1 MNKRTK
7 IVATISDLRCS
18 KELLK
23 PLFEAGVNVV
33 RMNTAHMLKEGITEI
48 IKNTRELAPEVAVL
62 LDTKGPEVRTTKL
75 QAQIVKDEEAEA
87 KGEKSKNVKITI
99 KSGSTVNFVANPD
112 KFSDEETIYVNYEGF
127 VRDVPVGAT
136 ILVDDGKV
144 SFKVV
149 EKDDN
154 KLVTV
159 AGNTGGLGS
168 KKSVNVPGVH
178 IALPAVTE
186 KDRGNI
192 LHAAPQGLD
201 FIAHSFV
208 RSKKDIEEVK
218 EILAS
223 INVHDVKII
232 SKIENQ
238 EGIDNIDEII
248 ESCDGIMIARGD
260 LAIEVPAEKVPA
272 YQRMMIRKCLDAKK
286 PVIVA
291 TQMLESMQ
299 ENPLPTRAEVS
310 DVANAVYNRT
320 DAVMLSGETA
330 NGDYPVEA
338 VETMARVIRA
348 TEESLEAGTTEQ
360 EGHMSPS
367 KQTKTT
373 TAFLAKQAVKS
384 VEAIDTKVLVTDSF
398 TGRTARYLSS
408 FRAKVPV
415 CAICTTAKLA
425 RQLSLNYGVVAFS
438 GDESMSDKERLHAG
452 IKYFEE
458 RGILTPDTQIAYMSG
473 QTGDTGAAHGLE
485 IETVEKLLERY

>member
-18 KELLK
+18 KEQLK
-23 PLFEAGVNVV
+23 PLLDAGVNVV
-33 RMNTAHMLKEGITEI
+33 RMNTAHMAKEGITEI
-48 IKNTRELAPEVAVL
+48 INNVRELNPEVAVL

-75 QAQIVKDEEAEA
+75 EAQLRMDEECEA
-87 KGEKSKNVKITI
+87 KGIKSENVKVSFEKDTEVVFI
-99 KSGSTVNFVANPD
+99 ANPD
-112 KFSDEETIYVNYEGF
+112 GFSNETTINVNYLGF
-127 VRDVPVGAT
+127 VKDVPVGAK

-144 SFKVV
+144 AFEVIS
-149 EKDDN
+149 KDAD
-154 KLVTV
+154 KLVTKV
-159 AGNTGGLGS
+159 LNTGSLGS
-168 KKSVNVPGVH
+168 KKSVNVPGVR
-178 IALPAVTE
+178 IDLPAVTQ
-186 KDRGNI
+186 KDRNNI

-208 RSKKDIEEVK
+208 RSKEDLDEIK
-218 EILAS
+218 EILAEVGV
-223 INVHDVKII
+223 NDVKII

-238 EGIDNIDEII
+238 EGVDNIDEII
-248 ESCDGIMIARGD
+248 ANCDGIMIARGD
-260 LAIEVPAEKVPA
+260 LAIEVPAEVVPS

-299 ENPLPTRAEVS
+299 DNPLPTRAEVS

-330 NGDYPVEA
+330 NGDYPLEA
-338 VETMARVIRA
+338 VQTMARIIVA
-348 TEESLEAGTTEQ
+348 TEQNLEAGTE
-360 EGHMSPS
+360 EGQMALS
-367 KQTKTT
+367 KQVTTT

-384 VEAIDTKVLVTDSF
+384 VDSINTEVILTDSF
-398 TGRTARYLSS
+398 TGRTTRYLSS
-408 FRAKVPV
+408 FRAKAPV

-425 RQLSLNYGVVAFS
+425 RQLALNYGVVAFS
-438 GDESMSDKERLHAG
+438 GDENMSDKERLLAG

-458 RGILTPDTQIAYMSG
+458 KGILTSTTQVAYMSG
-473 QTGDTGAAHGLE
+473 KMGETGAAHGLE

>member
-23 PLFEAGVNVV
+23 PLFDAGVNVV

-48 IKNTRELAPEVAVL
+48 INNTRELAPDVAVL

-75 QAQIVKDEEAEA
+75 KAQIEKDKEAEA
-87 KGEKSKNVKITI
+87 KGVKSENVKISI
-99 KSGSTVNFVANPD
+99 KSGSTVNFVANAD
-112 KFSDEETIYVNYEGF
+112 EFSDEETIYVNYEGF

-154 KLVTV
+154 KLVTI

-348 TEESLEAGTTEQ
+348 TEESLEAGTGQ
-360 EGHMSPS
+360 EGHMSLS

-384 VEAIDTKVLVTDSF
+384 VKAIDTEVIVTDSF

-425 RQLSLNYGVVAFS
+425 RQLALNYGVVAFS
-438 GDESMSDKERLHAG
+438 GNEAMTDKERLHAG

-458 RGILTPDTQIAYMSG
+458 KGILTPQTQVAYMSG
-473 QTGDTGAAHGLE
+473 KTGDTGAAHGLE

>member
-1 MNKRTK
+1 MTKRTK

-18 KELLK
+18 KEQLK

-48 IKNTRELAPEVAVL
+48 INNTRELAPDVAVL

-75 QAQIVKDEEAEA
+75 KAQIAKDEEAEA
-87 KGEKSKNVKITI
+87 KGVKSENVKITI
-99 KSGSTVNFVANPD
+99 KEGSTVNFVADPEGY
-112 KFSDEETIYVNYEGF
+112 SDEETFYVNYEGF

-149 EKDDN
+149 EKDET

-330 NGDYPVEA
+330 NGDYPVQA

-348 TEESLEAGTTEQ
+348 TEESLEAGSQDGYMALSEHIT
-360 EGHMSPS
+360 
-367 KQTKTT
+367 TT

-384 VEAIDTKVLVTDSF
+384 VEVIDTKVLVTDSF
-398 TGRTARYLSS
+398 SGRTARYLSS
-408 FRAKVPV
+408 FRARVPV
-415 CAICTTAKLA
+415 CAICSTAKLA
-425 RQLSLNYGVVAFS
+425 RQLALNYGVVAFS
-438 GDESMSDKERLHAG
+438 GDESMTDKERLHAG
-452 IKYFEE
+452 IKYFSEK
-458 RGILTPDTQIAYMSG
+458 GILTAQTQIAYMSG
-473 QTGDTGAAHGLE
+473 KMGETGAAHGLE

>member
-18 KELLK
+18 KEQLK

-48 IKNTRELAPEVAVL
+48 INNTRELAPDVAVL

-75 QAQIVKDEEAEA
+75 KAQIAKDEEAEA
-87 KGEKSKNVKITI
+87 KGVKSENVKITI

-112 KFSDEETIYVNYEGF
+112 EYSDEETIYVNYTGF
-127 VRDVPVGAT
+127 VKDVPVGAT

-248 ESCDGIMIARGD
+248 ASCDGIMIARGD

-338 VETMARVIRA
+338 VTTMASIVAA
-348 TEESLEAGTTEQ
+348 TEENLEAGTGE
-360 EGHMSPS
+360 EGHMSLS
-367 KQTKTT
+367 QQTKTT

-384 VEAIDTKVLVTDSF
+384 VEAIDTEVIVTDSF

-415 CAICTTAKLA
+415 CAICATAKLA
-425 RQLSLNYGVVAFS
+425 RQLALNYGVVAFS

-452 IKYFEE
+452 IKYFQEK
-458 RGILTPDTQIAYMSG
+458 GILTSETQVAYMSG
-473 QTGDTGAAHGLE
+473 KTGDTGAAHGLE